1 MITYLFYFVTY
12 YLELVFLDELEMS
25 SMSGNDY
32 LKFLVEEL
40 TTYMNKPSKNKKTL
54 KRKPSLSMD
63 QLFGIIPFAL
73 KTFFTK
79 NSR

>member
-40 TTYMNKPSKNKKTL
+40 TTYMNEPSKNKKTL

>member
-1 MITYLFYFVTY
+1 
-12 YLELVFLDELEMS
+12 
-25 SMSGNDY
+25 MSGNDY

-40 TTYMNKPSKNKKTL
+40 TTYMNEPSKNKKTL